1 MRHSIVVEGRGFRLR
16 PVALDDAASIIA
28 LRATERSRYLH
39 PVSSDVSAQRAWLER
54 YMQRE
59 GDWYFVVERLA
70 DCAFE
75 GLIGIYDAA
84 IADTGQ
90 QAEWGRWVL
99 RDGSMAAVESA
110 VLIHDVAFG
119 CLGLARLYCRTIA
132 ENAAVVAFHDSMGLE
147 RVALL
152 PAHFVLGGA
161 PHDAV
166 EHAMTPERWSERR
179 PVMAAMAARVAGRLA
194 QSAA

>member
-16 PVALDDAASIIA
+16 PVALDDAATIIA
-28 LRATERSRYLH
+28 LRSTDRSRYLH
-39 PVSSDVSAQRAWLER
+39 PVSPDAEAQRSWLER
-54 YMQRE
+54 YMERA

-70 DCAFE
+70 DGAFE
-75 GLIGIYDAA
+75 GLVGIYDAA
-84 IADTGQ
+84 SGDMGQ

-99 RDGSMAAVESA
+99 RDGSLAAVESA

-119 CLGLARLYCRTIA
+119 CLGLDRLYCRTIA
-132 ENAAVVAFHDSMGLE
+132 ENAAVVGFHDSMGSE

-152 PAHFVLGGA
+152 PAHFVLAGA
-161 PHDAV
+161 SHDAV

-179 PVMAAMAARVAGRLA
+179 PVMAALASRIACRLT